1 MKDIVELFERL
12 TAEKVLSCQDMANGI
27 SNRNYLINGKKVLRV
42 KGAFSDPFYSSST
55 EHEVESKIAHLD
67 LAPRLLVFDE
77 PSGTK
82 IAEFIEEKVSFV
94 DPHPTEY
101 QLEQVA
107 LILKKLHTSGIR
119 VTNKFS
125 MFDRLEAY
133 KKESFAR
140 INPIVESSIIAA
152 AKQHFDTKHLVLC
165 HNDVVR
171 GNILFAGDKVYLI
184 DYEYACM
191 NDPVFD
197 LVSFLSENNIEDRK
211 SVFYFLSKY
220 YGNEAMIPVEKISA
234 FYHFLDLLWFYW
246 AGMMQRHC
254 PNPIFAKIADI
265 KHQRLI
271 KL

>member
-12 TAEKVLSCQDMANGI
+12 TTEKVLSCQDLANGI
-27 SNRNYLINGKKVLRV
+27 SNRNYLINGKAVLRV

-55 EHEVESKIAHLD
+55 EHEVENKIAHLD
-67 LAPRLLVFDE
+67 LAPRLFVFDE

-82 IAEFIEEKVSFV
+82 IAQFIEEKVSFI
-94 DPHPTEY
+94 DPHPSEY

-133 KKESFAR
+133 KKESFSR

-171 GNILFAGDKVYLI
+171 GNILFAENRVYLI

-254 PNPIFAKIADI
+254 PNPIFNKIADI